1 MDDVTYERVL
11 EDALTLPP
19 EDRARLVE
27 ELTEKPRRKPLKS
40 IEQLMAEQGT
50 GPVSFEEL
58 RELGKFFP
66 EEESVDD
73 LVRTIDEWR
82 GHNREMRHD

>member
-27 ELTEKPRRKPLKS
+27 ELTEKPRRNPLKS

-66 EEESVDD
+66 EEESIDD
-73 LVRTIDEWR
+73 LVQFIYASRRDCR
-82 GHNREMRHD
+82 DRRLD